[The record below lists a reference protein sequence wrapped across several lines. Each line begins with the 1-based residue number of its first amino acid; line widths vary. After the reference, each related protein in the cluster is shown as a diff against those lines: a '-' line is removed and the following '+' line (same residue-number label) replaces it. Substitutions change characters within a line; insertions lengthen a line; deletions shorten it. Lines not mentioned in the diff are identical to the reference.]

1 MKPWIHSVTD
11 DSAWTIEDV
20 ERDRSWEVVVTPKQQ
35 EELVAALKEILESI
49 KWRHQTVKNMIEW
62 RKFTSGAI

>member
-11 DSAWTIEDV
+11 DSAWTTEDV

-35 EELVAALKEILESI
+35 EELVAALCFVNKQGLELSKI
-49 KWRHQTVKNMIEW
+49 TQKA
-62 RKFTSGAI
+62 FPLSSLACLL